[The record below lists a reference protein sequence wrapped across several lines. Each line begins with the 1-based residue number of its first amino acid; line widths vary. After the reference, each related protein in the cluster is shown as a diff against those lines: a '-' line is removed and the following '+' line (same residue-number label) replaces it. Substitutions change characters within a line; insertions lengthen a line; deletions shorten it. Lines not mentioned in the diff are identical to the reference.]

1 MKPILPTV
9 LALLCTSLFAQP
21 VLTVADFAEVPG
33 YQVPMY
39 VGDHYGPGPAT
50 TTFNLDRSTAV
61 LGTPADAYNVTPQA
75 TPYAGSFPGANYASR
90 GLTDTTSF
98 TYGLLN
104 ETGLYQYGNYSPT
117 SHLILNNPELLIRLP
132 MAFGD
137 EWTDTWSG
145 AGFNQGQNYSR
156 SGTTTGTYNGVGTVQ
171 TPFGVFNNVARVQ
184 VDQTYFDVVGEL
196 IFAYA
201 STNVYYFIQGFN
213 RAIFTSSLLWVD
225 IGFTGQQELVQQFST
240 FADPGAV
247 GIAEVADPFGLSVF
261 PNPADAQVELTFAT
275 APTST
280 MDVELLDAAGRVL
293 QQHRLAPAVTRFTLH
308 VADLRAGTYLV
319 RVTDGEAQRVLPLM
333 VQ

>member
-1 MKPILPTV
+1 MKLFPFTAM
-9 LALLCTSLFAQP
+9 ALLGTPLLAQP
-21 VLTVADFAEVPG
+21 VLTVVDFAEVPG

-39 VGDHYGPGPAT
+39 VGTYYGPGPAN
-50 TTFNLDRSTAV
+50 TTFNLNRSTAV
-61 LGTPADAYNVTPQA
+61 LGAPADAFNVTPQA

-117 SHLILNNPELLIRLP
+117 SHLILNNPELLLRLP

-137 EWTDTWSG
+137 TWSDTWSG
-145 AGFNQGQNYSR
+145 AGVNQGQTYSR

-171 TPFGVFNNVARVQ
+171 TPFGVFTNVARVQ
-184 VDQTYFDVVGEL
+184 VDQTYFDVVDEV
-196 IFAYA
+196 IFAYE

-213 RAIFTSSLLWVD
+213 RAIFTSSRLWVD

-247 GIAEVADPFGLSVF
+247 GVQEVAPELSVALF
-261 PNPADAQVELTFAT
+261 PNPADAQVQVELAVAPAT
-275 APTST
+275 ALQ
-280 MDVELLDAAGRVL
+280 VELLDATGRIISTQRTSALRTTMDVAQVPAGS
-293 QQHRLAPAVTRFTLH
+293 
-308 VADLRAGTYLV
+308 YLV
-319 RVTDGEAQRVLPLM
+319 RVSDGNTLQRVLPLM

>member
-9 LALLCTSLFAQP
+9 LALLCSSLFAQP

-33 YQVPMY
+33 YQVPLY
-39 VGDHYGPGPAT
+39 VGNYYGPGPAT

-75 TPYAGSFPGANYASR
+75 TPYAGSFPGANFATR

-98 TYGLLN
+98 SYGLLS

-117 SHLILNNPELLIRLP
+117 SHVILNNPELLIRLP
-132 MAFGD
+132 MALGD

-171 TPFGVFNNVARVQ
+171 TPFGVFTNVARVQ

-196 IFAYA
+196 IFAYT

-213 RAIFTSSLLWVD
+213 RAIFTSSRLWVD
-225 IGFTGQQELVQQFST
+225 IGFTGQQELVQEFST
-240 FADPGAV
+240 FADPGVV
-247 GIAEVADPFGLSVF
+247 GVQEVSPALGFTVF
-261 PNPADAQVELTFAT
+261 PNPADAQVQVELADVP
-275 APTST
+275 AAALQ
-280 MDVELLDAAGRVL
+280 VELLDATGRTISTQRTSAWRTTIDLAQVPAG
-293 QQHRLAPAVTRFTLH
+293 
-308 VADLRAGTYLV
+308 GYLI
-319 RVTDGEAQRVLPLM
+319 RVTDGNALQRVVPLM